1 MPQTVTLEF
10 LSKQLDRAIV
20 ELQATRDD
28 MRVTREILL
37 RCTAKFNAAH
47 GLIQEIVSLS
57 DRPE

>member
-1 MPQTVTLEF
+1 
-10 LSKQLDRAIV
+10 
-20 ELQATRDD
+20 LQARRDD